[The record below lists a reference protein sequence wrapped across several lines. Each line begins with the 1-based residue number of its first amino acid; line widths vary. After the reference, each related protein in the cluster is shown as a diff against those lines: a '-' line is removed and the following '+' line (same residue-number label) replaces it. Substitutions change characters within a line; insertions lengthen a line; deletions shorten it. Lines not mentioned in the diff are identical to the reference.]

1 MRPKVLEISWH
12 ETQAVYSCDFQPLPP
27 SQLKRLLSLSTANP
41 SADEDDKPSSS
52 SAAVGAGS
60 GSGSGAGGSSS
71 AGPVVAGGR
80 QYRLATAGGDS
91 KVRLWMI
98 HPNIPSVST
107 STHAAL
113 TGQEITQHPPR
124 AEYLTTLSKHTAAVN
139 VVRFS
144 PNGQTLASA
153 GDDGNVILWVS
164 SDKPIV
170 TFGESADELP
180 DKEHWRSQ
188 RMLQVTTKH
197 VYDLSWSPDG
207 EFIIAGSTDNTATI
221 WKAST
226 GECVFALREHT
237 HNVQGVSWDPL
248 NEYIATQ
255 SSDRTV
261 HVNTFA
267 FRNNVPE
274 VHPVS
279 RATRMEIR
287 HSRTPSFPSST
298 RPNLARRASTTS
310 ETGSVITTTSELPD
324 PIPVPAHH
332 QISSSASAGPAP
344 ATPSTS
350 VPSTPQPAAAA
361 MNPPATSN
369 RPGSRRSSF
378 SGSQAAA
385 SPSLSAA
392 AFPGRAGRSPSPI
405 PPLPAIRAP
414 PTSTSAILQR
424 LYGEE
429 GVTRFFRRLT
439 FSPDGSLL
447 LTPAGQIED
456 QIFKGSPMLS
466 TRSLSQDTLD
476 REPNPAGG
484 SSSVPKPKNVDNG
497 KPTVYIYSRANL
509 ARAPIAHLPGHKT
522 AAVAIRFSPVFYDLR
537 TGSSS
542 SITSAEPKQITLDRN
557 DNGPVHVSL
566 SMPPPPPPEKDDK
579 EKEKP
584 LGSVFALPYRLLYA
598 VACQDSVLLYDTQQA
613 SPIAIFK
620 GLHYAGFTDVAWS
633 PDGQALMLSS
643 SDGYCSIVVFDPLE
657 LGTVHPTQQHHRQ
670 LAAIAQSH
678 SHSSHPAIATP
689 LSHHSGS
696 AAATPVP
703 HSPAISVARQ
713 SPAPQLA
720 RHDREGSTASSVM
733 TNATAPSGHPS
744 ATATS
749 GTYSLPP
756 FGTGS
761 TGQQAHR
768 PPSSVAS
775 ASSADPILPTPGEEV
790 EGFSFRS
797 VSGASVGMGK
807 APSIAGS
814 EASSTTMGLGL
825 GVDEIVP
832 VPGTSVKRSSLSGG
846 DESSVGGEH
855 GAKREEQQPK
865 KKRRIALT
873 QVTGEE

>member
-12 ETQAVYSCDFQPLPP
+12 ETQAVYSCDFQPLP
-27 SQLKRLLSLSTANP
+27 STQLKRLLAASTSQSENEEQ
-41 SADEDDKPSSS
+41 SASTSTS
-52 SAAVGAGS
+52 TSAGAGV
-60 GSGSGAGGSSS
+60 GT
-71 AGPVVAGGR
+71 VR

-98 HPNIPSVST
+98 HPNIPSISSLQHT
-107 STHAAL
+107 AL
-113 TGQEITQHPPR
+113 TGQEITPHPPR
-124 AEYLTTLSKHTAAVN
+124 VEYLTTLSKHTAAVN

-153 GDDGNVILWVS
+153 GDDGNVILWVP
-164 SDKPIV
+164 SDRPV
-170 TFGESADELP
+170 VSFGENPDDVQ
-180 DKEHWRSQ
+180 DKEHWRLQ
-188 RMLQVTTKH
+188 KMLQVTTKH

-207 EFIIAGSTDNTATI
+207 EFFIAGSTDNTATI
-221 WKAST
+221 WKAAT

-255 SSDRTV
+255 SSDRSV

-267 FRNNVPE
+267 IRNNIPD

-287 HSRTPSFPSST
+287 HSRTPSIPSST

-310 ETGSVITTTSELPD
+310 ETGSVITTTSEYPEQTPL
-324 PIPVPAHH
+324 HH
-332 QISSSASAGPAP
+332 TSVSGAP
-344 ATPSTS
+344 ATPNAS
-350 VPSTPQPAAAA
+350 VPSTPQAAA
-361 MNPPATSN
+361 MNPPLTSN

-392 AFPGRAGRSPSPI
+392 AFPGRGRSPSPI

-414 PTSTSAILQR
+414 PTSTSAIMQR

-476 REPNPAGG
+476 REPTSTSAGP
-484 SSSVPKPKNVDNG
+484 SSVPKPKNVDNG
-497 KPTVYIYSRANL
+497 KPTVYIYSRSNL
-509 ARAPIAHLPGHKT
+509 AKSPVAHLPGHKT
-522 AAVAIRFSPVFYDLR
+522 AAVAIRFSPIFYDLR
-537 TGSSS
+537 TSSS
-542 SITSAEPKQITLDRN
+542 SSFNTGEPKHVTLDRSDPSPIN
-557 DNGPVHVSL
+557 VSL
-566 SMPPPPPPEKDDK
+566 SMPPPPAPQG
-579 EKEKP
+579 EKEKDRP

-613 SPIAIFK
+613 GPIAIFK
-620 GLHYAGFTDVAWS
+620 GLHYAGFTDIAWS
-633 PDGQALMLSS
+633 PDGQTLILSS
-643 SDGYCSIVVFDPLE
+643 SDGYCSIVVFDLNE

-678 SHSSHPAIATP
+678 SSSSTSSHTIPTPISHRETGSANATP
-689 LSHHSGS
+689 
-696 AAATPVP
+696 TPVP
-703 HSPAISVARQ
+703 HSPAVSVARH
-713 SPAPQLA
+713 SPAPVFGS
-720 RHDREGSTASSVM
+720 RSEREGSSASSIP
-733 TNATAPSGHPS
+733 AAPVFVPAVNPS
-744 ATATS
+744 ANA
-749 GTYSLPP
+749 GP
-756 FGTGS
+756 GV
-761 TGQQAHR
+761 A
-768 PPSSVAS
+768 SSVAS
-775 ASSADPILPTPGEEV
+775 ASSFEGVSLPTPSDEADT
-790 EGFSFRS
+790 FSFGRNRTLS
-797 VSGASVGMGK
+797 MT
-807 APSIAGS
+807 GS
-814 EASSTTMGLGL
+814 ESSNTGLGL
-825 GVDEIVP
+825 GVGVGVGVEESGLKRP
-832 VPGTSVKRSSLSGG
+832 ASTSGNEMSQQQEGQAEG
-846 DESSVGGEH
+846 
-855 GAKREEQQPK
+855 QPK

-873 QVTGEE
+873 HLGDDVGQ

>member
-27 SQLKRLLSLSTANP
+27 SQLKRLLALSTANP
-41 SADEDDKPSSS
+41 SNDEDEKPSTSS
-52 SAAVGAGS
+52 SVAAGAGT
-60 GSGSGAGGSSS
+60 GTGAGGSSS

-164 SDKPIV
+164 SDKPVV

-310 ETGSVITTTSELPD
+310 ETGSVITTTSELPE
-324 PIPVPAHH
+324 PLVASAHH
-332 QISSSASAGPAP
+332 QSVSSASAGPTP

-350 VPSTPQPAAAA
+350 VPSTPQPVPAA

-414 PTSTSAILQR
+414 PTSTSAIMQR

-466 TRSLSQDTLD
+466 TRSLSQDTPD
-476 REPNPAGG
+476 RESTSAGG
-484 SSSVPKPKNVDNG
+484 SNSVPKPKNIDTG

-509 ARAPIAHLPGHKT
+509 ARTPIAHLPGHKT

-542 SITSAEPKQITLDRN
+542 NGASNEPKQITLDRN
-557 DNGPVHVSL
+557 DNGPIHVSL

-678 SHSSHPAIATP
+678 SHSSHPTMATP
-689 LSHHSGS
+689 VSHHSGS

-703 HSPAISVARQ
+703 HSPAVSVARQ
-713 SPAPQLA
+713 SPAPQFA
-720 RHDREGSTASSVM
+720 RHDREGSTASSVI

-744 ATATS
+744 T
-749 GTYSLPP
+749 
-756 FGTGS
+756 S
-761 TGQQAHR
+761 TGTSQGLPLYGVGSSGQAHR

-775 ASSADPILPTPGEEV
+775 ISSADPILPTPGEEV
-790 EGFSFRS
+790 EGFTFRS
-797 VSGASVGMGK
+797 VSGTSVGMGK

-825 GVDEIVP
+825 GVDDIAP
-832 VPGTSVKRSSLSGG
+832 SASIKRNSMSGG
-846 DESSVGGEH
+846 EDSALGGGQE
-855 GAKREEQQPK
+855 GAKKEEQPK

>member
-12 ETQAVYSCDFQPLPP
+12 ETQAVYSADFQPLPP
-27 SQLKRLLSLSTANP
+27 AQLKRLLSLNTANP
-41 SADEDDKPSSS
+41 TGTNDEDEKSS
-52 SAAVGAGS
+52 GS
-60 GSGSGAGGSSS
+60 GSGSTGVIA
-71 AGPVVAGGR
+71 VGR

-113 TGQEITQHPPR
+113 TGQEVTPHPPR

-144 PNGQTLASA
+144 PNGQILASA
-153 GDDGNVILWVS
+153 GDDGNVILWVPS
-164 SDKPIV
+164 ERPNV
-170 TFGESADELP
+170 TFGESSDELP
-180 DKEHWRSQ
+180 DKEHWRLQ
-188 RMLQVTTKH
+188 KMLQVTTKH

-255 SSDRTV
+255 SSDRSV

-279 RATRMEIR
+279 RVTRMEVR

-310 ETGSVITTTSELPD
+310 ETGSVITTTSEMPETLTSL
-324 PIPVPAHH
+324 VSH
-332 QISSSASAGPAP
+332 ASVAP
-344 ATPSTS
+344 ATPNAS
-350 VPSTPQPAAAA
+350 VPSTPQGPGAA
-361 MNPPATSN
+361 MNPPPTSN

-392 AFPGRAGRSPSPI
+392 AFPGRTGRSPSPI

-414 PTSTSAILQR
+414 PSSTSTIMQR

-466 TRSLSQDTLD
+466 TRSLSQEHME
-476 REPNPAGG
+476 REPSNGLGVGG
-484 SSSVPKPKNVDNG
+484 SSVPKPKHVDTG

-509 ARAPIAHLPGHKT
+509 ARTPIAHLPGHKT
-522 AAVAIRFSPVFYDLR
+522 AAVAIRFSPIFYDLR
-537 TGSSS
+537 TGFAS
-542 SITSAEPKQITLDRN
+542 TTQVEPKQIILDKN
-557 DNGPVHVSL
+557 EPGPVNVSL
-566 SMPPPPPPEKDDK
+566 SMPPPPLPGKDDK
-579 EKEKP
+579 EGDKEKDKA

-613 SPIAIFK
+613 GPIAIFR

-633 PDGQALMLSS
+633 PDGQSLILSS
-643 SDGYCSIVVFDPLE
+643 SDGYCSTVVFDLGE

-678 SHSSHPAIATP
+678 SHSSTSHMHTPSHQSISATATP
-689 LSHHSGS
+689 
-696 AAATPVP
+696 TPVP
-703 HSPAISVARQ
+703 LSPAVSVTRQ
-713 SPAPQLA
+713 SPAPQFSNRA
-720 RHDREGSTASSVM
+720 DREGSTASSTV
-733 TNATAPSGHPS
+733 TNSTSAAAPSS
-744 ATATS
+744 M
-749 GTYSLPP
+749 L
-756 FGTGS
+756 FGMAAG
-761 TGQQAHR
+761 APH

-775 ASSADPILPTPGEEV
+775 ASSTAADPLRTPADEM
-790 EGFSFRS
+790 EGFGFKPMP
-797 VSGASVGMGK
+797 VVGGK
-807 APSIAGS
+807 RGS
-814 EASSTTMGLGL
+814 ESGSSVGLGL
-825 GVDEIVP
+825 GVSE
-832 VPGTSVKRSSLSGG
+832 
-846 DESSVGGEH
+846 ESI
-855 GAKREEQQPK
+855 EEKSAARPAEAAQEQPK

-873 QVTGEE
+873 QLSGDQ